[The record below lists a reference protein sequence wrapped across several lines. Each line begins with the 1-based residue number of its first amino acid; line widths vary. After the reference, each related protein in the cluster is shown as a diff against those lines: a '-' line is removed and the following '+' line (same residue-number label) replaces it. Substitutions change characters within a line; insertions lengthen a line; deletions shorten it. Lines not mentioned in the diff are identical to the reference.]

1 MTICLFIELPYQ
13 NIQIGEDVIV
23 LLELCLKL
31 CTKDYS
37 FNRLE
42 NFVDRGVKPT
52 PSALLLPQAKP
63 GAGGFK
69 RTEGDKGQAERCSG
83 VFRRL
88 RKSRSDWNGNRWDT
102 ERKLSVSTGVD
113 QRVAAKQRG
122 DDSALLL
129 PQAEPGA
136 GGFKCSVGRKRQA
149 ERCSGVFRRLRKP
162 RKPWSGWSANR
173 WDTERK
179 LSVSFGIEYMCRC
192 EAAWG

>member
-1 MTICLFIELPYQ
+1 VTICLFIELPYQ

-88 RKSRSDWNGNRWDT
+88 RKSRKTWSGWSGNRWDT
-102 ERKLSVSTGVD
+102 ERKLSGSIWVYQGG
-113 QRVAAKQRG
+113 AAKQRG
-122 DDSALLL
+122 DDSALFW
-129 PQAEPGA
+129 EKRRKWGA
-136 GGFKCSVGRKRQA
+136 GRWPTYFL
-149 ERCSGVFRRLRKP
+149 RLTQKGDGP
-162 RKPWSGWSANR
+162 IC
-173 WDTERK
+173 T
-179 LSVSFGIEYMCRC
+179 
-192 EAAWG
+192 